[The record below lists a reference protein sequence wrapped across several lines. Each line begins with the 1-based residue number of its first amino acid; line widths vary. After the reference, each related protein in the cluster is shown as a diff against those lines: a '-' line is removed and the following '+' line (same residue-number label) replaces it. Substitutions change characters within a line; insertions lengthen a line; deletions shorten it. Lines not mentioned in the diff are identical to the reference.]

1 MAKCTVQLILDRPDG
16 LYSMGEKVT
25 GKVQILVDKDVSCK
39 KLRLRRE
46 WRTSGRGNRASG
58 GRVDMVLF
66 TGEWRAGSEHT
77 YPFEFDAPPGPV
89 TQQGKLIN
97 VHWSL
102 EARADIPW
110 ALDPKSERAFHLMP
124 GPVSHVDLGPN
135 YAPTTLDLS
144 KMHGGGCL
152 SLLGGISVGI
162 GLALLLPTLFFLI
175 DYGETLFDVQELVSA
190 GFLLVGLLMLF
201 FGIRNRLAA
210 RKLGDF
216 KVSLEPNIIRIGE
229 PLVCS
234 VVFTPRSSIRFNHVT
249 ATVRGTEVAVS
260 GSGKHQT
267 THSNKFFENR
277 VALSGA
283 VEVPGGKETRLESI
297 LPLPE
302 NGLSTFTAPA
312 NTIAWEVVLHL
323 DIHRWPDW
331 KKNIPFTVVP

>member
-1 MAKCTVQLILDRPDG
+1 
-16 LYSMGEKVT
+16 
-25 GKVQILVDKDVSCK
+25 
-39 KLRLRRE
+39 
-46 WRTSGRGNRASG
+46 
-58 GRVDMVLF
+58 
-66 TGEWRAGSEHT
+66 
-77 YPFEFDAPPGPV
+77 
-89 TQQGKLIN
+89 
-97 VHWSL
+97 
-102 EARADIPW
+102 
-110 ALDPKSERAFHLMP
+110 ERAFHLMP

-302 NGLSTFTAPA
+302 NGLSTF
-312 NTIAWEVVLHL
+312 
-323 DIHRWPDW
+323 
-331 KKNIPFTVVP
+331 